1 MYTKQP
7 KKLLIINILDILR
20 KYSDENHRLSQ
31 KDIVEILRKEYDMTA
46 DRKAVRRNIL
56 GLIDFGYD
64 IEYRESVRMVPD
76 KRSGKHKENYILTD
90 FYLERDFTDG
100 ELRLLIDSLLF
111 SKHIPYSQC
120 KELVGKLSK
129 LSNKYF
135 ENHIKHIRTIPD
147 SLPKTGQLFYTIEV
161 LDEAISQGRKVAFTY
176 NSYGTD
182 KKLHPRQNSDGKRR
196 EYVVSPYQIAATN
209 GRYYLI
215 CNYDKFDDV
224 SHYRIDRIT
233 DIRLVNEPAKSDK
246 KVRGLENGVDL
257 PRHMAEHVYM
267 FSGNSETVSFRLKK
281 YILNDVIDWFG
292 TDITFFDETEDEVT
306 AKLRV
311 NVNAMRRWALQYAL
325 HARVLSPA
333 TLAEQVKEDIRAAAE
348 NYGDIRRNK

>member
-20 KYSDENHRLSQ
+20 KYSDEYHRLSQ
-31 KDIVEILRKEYDMTA
+31 KDIVEILEKEYDMTA

-56 GLIDFGYD
+56 SLIDFGYE
-64 IEYRESVRMVPD
+64 IEYTESVRMVHD
-76 KRSGKHKENYILTD
+76 VKTGKSKENYIYTD
-90 FYLERDFTDG
+90 FYLVRDFTDS

-111 SKHIPYSQC
+111 SKHIPHKQC
-120 KELVGKLSK
+120 KELVGKLSG

-135 ENHIKHIRTIPD
+135 EYHIKHIRTIPD
-147 SLPKTGQLFYTIEV
+147 NLPQAGQLFYTIEI
-161 LDEAISQGRKVAFTY
+161 LDEAISKGRKVVFAY

-182 KKLHPRQNSDGKRR
+182 KKLHPRLNNDGGKR
-196 EYVVSPYQIAATN
+196 EYLVNPYQIAATN

-215 CNYDKFDDV
+215 GNYDKFNDV
-224 SHYRIDRIT
+224 SHYRLDRIT
-233 DIRLVNEPAKSDK
+233 DIKIVDEVAKPAK
-246 KVRGLENGVDL
+246 KVRGLENGIDL

-292 TDITFFDETEDEVT
+292 TDVSFFDETTEEVT
-306 AKLRV
+306 AKVRV
-311 NVNAMRRWALQYAL
+311 NINAMRRWALQYAL
-325 HARVLSPA
+325 HARILSPQS
-333 TLAEQVKEDIRAAAE
+333 LAEQVKEDIRAAAE
-348 NYGDIRRNK
+348 NYGEMK